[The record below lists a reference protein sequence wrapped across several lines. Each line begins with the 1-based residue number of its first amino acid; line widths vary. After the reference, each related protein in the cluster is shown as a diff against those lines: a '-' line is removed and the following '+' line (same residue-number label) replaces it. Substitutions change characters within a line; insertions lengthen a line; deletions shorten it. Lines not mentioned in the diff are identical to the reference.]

1 MTRRTGQVVRA
12 LTIAVFVVAG
22 VLFVRL
28 VMPSD
33 RDKQAEPRQGELDV
47 ADAISVAG
55 QRPLAVR
62 VYVFKGPGG
71 LGLRLCDGKQA
82 GSPPRCLGPF
92 LDLYRIDEGS
102 FALRSGTTDAG
113 EVQWVDD
120 PLTIRGTII
129 GTAMTVSEVLQ

>member
-1 MTRRTGQVVRA
+1 MSERTGRVLRA
-12 LTIAVFVVAG
+12 LTIGVFVIAG

-28 VMPSD
+28 VMPAEQA
-33 RDKQAEPRQGELDV
+33 KEAEPRQGELDV

-62 VYVFKGPGG
+62 GYVFKGPGG
-71 LGLRLCDGKQA
+71 LGLRLCDGKQP

-92 LDLYRIDEGS
+92 VDLYRIDEGS
-102 FALRSGTTDAG
+102 FSLESGKTDAG
-113 EVQWVDD
+113 PVQWVKD
-120 PLTIRGTII
+120 PLTIRGTIV